1 MDEERMKESWRKS
14 GAGDNGSLLDSALSP
29 EILRGKRKTALTRL
43 ADRYR
48 RFYTIAF
55 VFAGISLMWTTNP
68 IFDENVRVPMSI
80 FLVVFFLA
88 CGVMDWHLCNK
99 VRDIDIYRMPTAEI
113 IGRAMDCRKL
123 HLQCVMVLM
132 PFAIGFVGFMIWLF
146 SKELPALVGVCL
158 GALVGGVIGTMKFR
172 EFMCDYK
179 ALRRE

>member
-68 IFDENVRVPMSI
+68 IFDEN
-80 FLVVFFLA
+80 
-88 CGVMDWHLCNK
+88 
-99 VRDIDIYRMPTAEI
+99 DIDIYRMPTAEV

-123 HLQCVMVLM
+123 HLQCMLVLM